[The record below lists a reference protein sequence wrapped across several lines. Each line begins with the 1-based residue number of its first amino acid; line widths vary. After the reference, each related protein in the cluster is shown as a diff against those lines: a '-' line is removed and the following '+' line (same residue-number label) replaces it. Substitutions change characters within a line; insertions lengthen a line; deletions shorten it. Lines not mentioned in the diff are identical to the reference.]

1 MILMLMVVVIM
12 LLFMMLL
19 LLMMRLMLMMT
30 ITMVVVVVVK
40 QTNKHKIADPST
52 IPDFTRLFEFIW
64 CQSFIGHLLRKHPI
78 SQQCGILHECTVGNP
93 E

>member
-30 ITMVVVVVVK
+30 ITMVVVK